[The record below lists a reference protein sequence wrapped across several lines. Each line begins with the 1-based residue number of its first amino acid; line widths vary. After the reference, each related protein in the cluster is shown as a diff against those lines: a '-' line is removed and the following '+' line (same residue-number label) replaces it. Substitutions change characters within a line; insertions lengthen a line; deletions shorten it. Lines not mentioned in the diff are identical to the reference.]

1 VGHNA
6 VKHFVFALLV
16 GAASAT
22 AAAPPPT
29 APDAYIKAMIENRYR
44 DGGKAPVAEPF
55 DANLTR
61 LMRPDPVS
69 GDVRVDFDPI
79 CNCQDYDIGKVTARR
94 ISEDAKL
101 AVVEARFVNFGTPV
115 TMRYT
120 LRRKGQSWQVADVV
134 IPRQGS
140 LVAML
145 GGTPPV
151 PTQKPSGVK

>member
-1 VGHNA
+1 MKSIVL
-6 VKHFVFALLV
+6 ALLV
-16 GAASAT
+16 GGVAASAAT
-22 AAAPPPT
+22 PPATP
-29 APDAYIKAMIENRYR
+29 PEVFIKTLIETRYR
-44 DGGKAPVAEPF
+44 DDGKPAPAEPF

-61 LMRPDPVS
+61 LMRPDPVD
-69 GDVRVDFDPI
+69 GEVKVDFDPI

-94 ISEDAKL
+94 ISEDSKL

-120 LRRKGQSWQVADVV
+120 LRRKGTSWQVADVA

-151 PTQKPSGVK
+151 PSQKPPGVK

>member
-1 VGHNA
+1 M
-6 VKHFVFALLV
+6 KSIIFALLF
-16 GAASAT
+16 GTAAAT
-22 AAAPPPT
+22 AAAPPAT
-29 APDAYIKAMIENRYR
+29 TPDAYIKAMIENRYR
-44 DGGKAPVAEPF
+44 DDGKAAAAEPF

-61 LMRPDPVS
+61 LMRPDPVT

-79 CNCQDYDIGKVTARR
+79 CNCQDYDVGRVTARR

-120 LRRKGQSWQVADVV
+120 LRRKGQSWQVADVA

-145 GGTPPV
+145 GGAPPV
-151 PTQKPSGVK
+151 PLKKSSVVK